1 MVSVAG
7 DPVIEPPLVGY
18 FDLPGR
24 SSNGGW
30 TLGMSGGG
38 ASLLGVLG
46 GIEAICRWDLEC

>member
-7 DPVIEPPLVGY
+7 DPVVGPPLVGY

-24 SSNGGW
+24 SSGGGW